1 MHFNILFYFLY
12 FLDCQNQDVVDLS
25 ETSQEEIQ
33 VIPSEDALI
42 DCVVQIKNGSTDNIT
57 VLWKYYSNDKTKI
70 KLLSANRIR
79 LTEDDR
85 ISVINNQGNKFIN

>member
-1 MHFNILFYFLY
+1 MFYFFY
-12 FLDCQNQDVVDLS
+12 FLDCQTQDIVDLS

-42 DCVVQIKNGSTDNIT
+42 DCVVKIKNGSTDNIT

-85 ISVINNQGNKFIN
+85 ISVIHNQGN